1 MSCCPCLD
9 VTFSLELLSSIHS
22 TNSCRAAAGTAVAV
36 LLSSRARIQRGAR
49 EESRIP
55 DASFVGC
62 LCPRRAWARPI
73 DSAKLLPSRSDN
85 NRSQDANR
93 QRGSLRFARHLR
105 RVKEKDHDR
114 PTQDLLSDGP
124 DGSSGRLLRQSMSA
138 RALNEWVLRPCGL
151 ATERG
156 GRTGRIQ
163 ASINADQP
171 ASSPLK
177 NSSGGRRTLQDLP
190 RPLLFTQSPRDKR
203 TRLVLHHRQTS
214 SPSNDTNQK
223 PCPSIPDSQ

>member
-1 MSCCPCLD
+1 MLEGLIYCRLGSCIPSSSLCPSSFRA
-9 VTFSLELLSSIHS
+9 TELSSS
-22 TNSCRAAAGTAVAV
+22 GLQLVSCLVARVLTSRPRWNFCHPSIRRTAVGQLQGQPSPCSCPPA
-36 LLSSRARIQRGAR
+36 SESKRGAR

-124 DGSSGRLLRQSMSA
+124 DGSSGRLLRQSM
-138 RALNEWVLRPCGL
+138 RCPCI
-151 ATERG
+151 E
-156 GRTGRIQ
+156 
-163 ASINADQP
+163 
-171 ASSPLK
+171 
-177 NSSGGRRTLQDLP
+177 
-190 RPLLFTQSPRDKR
+190 
-203 TRLVLHHRQTS
+203 
-214 SPSNDTNQK
+214 
-223 PCPSIPDSQ
+223 